1 MYGILK
7 KSLFI
12 SMAGTLLAATSCQ
25 MTPKMSEKECVTKN
39 VYENVPFEMPEVLK
53 PVFPDYQVNIRDF
66 GAKSGGKE
74 LCTEAINEAIRTVHE
89 RGGGTVVIP
98 AGLWLTGP
106 IVLLSNVNLHTEKN
120 ALVTFSDDYSLYPI
134 IDTSF
139 EGSDGKRCQS
149 PISALNAENIAVT
162 GQGVFDGAGDK
173 WRPVK
178 KMKMTDR
185 QWNALVKSGGEV
197 DKDGK
202 IWYPDAGALKASVLM
217 SKKGVSKESIS
228 TDEWEE
234 MKAWLRPVMVSI
246 RKSKKVLLEGVTF
259 KNSPAWCIH
268 PLSCESLTVNDVKVF
283 NPWYSQNGDALDV
296 ESCKNVLI
304 TNCLFDAGDDAICL
318 KSGRDEEGRR
328 RGEPSENVIVKD
340 NVVLHGHGGFV
351 IGSEMSGGVKNVYVS
366 GCSFVGTDTGLRFKS
381 ARGRGGVVENIY
393 IDNIN
398 MINISG
404 DALTFDLYYMGG
416 GAKNAEIPPVD
427 EGTPLF
433 KDIHISD
440 VYCKGAGRAAGF
452 NWLPEM
458 PVRNITVKNM
468 VVTDARKGVA
478 ISRVDGIEIEG
489 LDVETEGV
497 ALQIENATDVVVNGK
512 KYAEVTDRESV
523 SL

>member
-1 MYGILK
+1 MYSILK
-7 KSLFI
+7 KSLI
-12 SMAGTLLAATSCQ
+12 VSVAGTLLAATSCVTAPQ
-25 MTPKMSEKECVTKN
+25 TPQGDAVSGG
-39 VYENVPFEMPEVLK
+39 VYENLPFAMPEVQR
-53 PVFPDYQVNIRDF
+53 PVFPDYRVSICDF
-66 GAKSGGKE
+66 GAEEGGRV
-74 LCTEAINEAIRTVHE
+74 LCTEAINAAIRSVHE
-89 RGGGTVVIP
+89 KGGGTVVIP

-106 IVLLSNVNLHTEKN
+106 IVLQSNVNLYAERN
-120 ALVTFSDDYSLYPI
+120 ALVTFSSDYSLYPI
-134 IDTSF
+134 IATSF
-139 EGSDGKRCQS
+139 EGRSEKRCQS
-149 PISALNAENIAVT
+149 PISALDAENIAIT
-162 GQGVFDGAGDK
+162 GEGVFDGAGDE

-178 KMKMTDR
+178 KMKMTER
-185 QWNALVKSGGEV
+185 QWKDLLKSGGGV
-197 DKDGK
+197 DSDGK
-202 IWYPDAGALKASVLM
+202 IWYPDVNSMKAAELLKTRAAG
-217 SKKGVSKESIS
+217 SIS
-228 TDEWEE
+228 DAEWNE
-234 MKAWLRPVMVSI
+234 MRGWLRPVLVSI
-246 RKSKKVLLEGVTF
+246 RKCKKVLLEGVTF

-268 PLSCESLTVNDVKVF
+268 PLSCESLIVNDVKVF

-452 NWLPEM
+452 NGLPEM

>member
-1 MYGILK
+1 M
-7 KSLFI
+7 
-12 SMAGTLLAATSCQ
+12 
-25 MTPKMSEKECVTKN
+25 
-39 VYENVPFEMPEVLK
+39 
-53 PVFPDYQVNIRDF
+53 
-66 GAKSGGKE
+66 
-74 LCTEAINEAIRTVHE
+74 
-89 RGGGTVVIP
+89 
-98 AGLWLTGP
+98 
-106 IVLLSNVNLHTEKN
+106 
-120 ALVTFSDDYSLYPI
+120 
-134 IDTSF
+134 
-139 EGSDGKRCQS
+139 
-149 PISALNAENIAVT
+149 
-162 GQGVFDGAGDK
+162 
-173 WRPVK
+173 
-178 KMKMTDR
+178 
-185 QWNALVKSGGEV
+185 
-197 DKDGK
+197 
-202 IWYPDAGALKASVLM
+202 
-217 SKKGVSKESIS
+217 
-228 TDEWEE
+228 
-234 MKAWLRPVMVSI
+234 
-246 RKSKKVLLEGVTF
+246 EGVTF

-452 NWLPEM
+452 NGLPEM

>member
-1 MYGILK
+1 MGKYFQEEIETASREKIEQIQTDG
-7 KSLFI
+7 
-12 SMAGTLLAATSCQ
+12 LLDVV
-25 MTPKMSEKECVTKN
+25 KR

-74 LCTEAINEAIRTVHE
+74 LCTEAINEAIRTVHK

-106 IVLLSNVNLHTEKN
+106 IVLLSNVNLHTEQN
-120 ALVTFSDDYSLYPI
+120 ALVTFSNDYSLYPI

-296 ESCKNVLI
+296 ESCNRVVI
-304 TNCLFDAGDDAICL
+304 YDCVFDAGDDAICI
-318 KSGRDEEGRR
+318 KSGKDKEGRM
-328 RGEPSENVIVKD
+328 RGWPCQNVIARN
-340 NVVLHGHGGFV
+340 NVVYHGHGGFV
-351 IGSEMSGGVKNVYVS
+351 VGSEMSGGVKNIFIDN
-366 GCSFVGTDTGLRFKS
+366 CTFIGTDVGIRFKS
-381 ARGRGGVVENIY
+381 TRGRGGIVANIYCNRINMFEIANENI
-393 IDNIN
+393 
-398 MINISG
+398 
-404 DALTFDLYYMGG
+404 LFDLYYGV
-416 GAKNAEIPPVD
+416 KNSDNRPVPVD
-427 EGTPLF
+427 EGTPQF
-433 KDIHISD
+433 RNIYISD
-440 VYCKGAGRAAGF
+440 VKAIGGRCAMLF
-452 NWLPEM
+452 NGLPEM
-458 PVRNITVKNM
+458 PINNINLKNIYISGTETGAIIRQSENVQMENVTIAPKNQKSISLQNVKK
-468 VVTDARKGVA
+468 VS
-478 ISRVDGIEIEG
+478 I
-489 LDVETEGV
+489 
-497 ALQIENATDVVVNGK
+497 NGK
-512 KYAEVTDRESV
+512 SIKSV
-523 SL
+523 GEKEKIMD